1 LSDNDCLSVY
11 PVIIELPV
19 LWGDE
24 DSFGHVNNTV
34 YLRWCESARVAY
46 LQRIGLWQSA
56 RGDGVG
62 PILARMSC
70 DYKRPVNYPDTVRI
84 GARVVHIGN
93 SSFRMDHLI
102 ASEALGAVV
111 ASAESTMVAFDY
123 RNNAPVRV
131 PDEVRE
137 AIARVEKSAAK

>member
-1 LSDNDCLSVY
+1 MSDNDCLSIYHV
-11 PVIIELPV
+11 VIELPV

-24 DSFGHVNNTV
+24 DAFGHVNNTV

-46 LQRIGLWQSA
+46 LQRIGLWQWD
-56 RGDGVG
+56 RGDGIG
-62 PILARMSC
+62 PILASISF

-84 GARVVHIGN
+84 GVRVVRIGN

-102 ASEALGAVV
+102 TSQASGAVV

-137 AIARVEKSAAK
+137 AIARIENGAAK